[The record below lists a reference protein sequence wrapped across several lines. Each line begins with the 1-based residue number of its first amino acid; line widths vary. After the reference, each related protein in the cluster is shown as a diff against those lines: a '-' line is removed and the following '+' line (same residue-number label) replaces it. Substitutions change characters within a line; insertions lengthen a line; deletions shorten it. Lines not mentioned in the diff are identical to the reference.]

1 MKGWKK
7 DVRQVRIYTRCTC
20 LFLAAANSLCWIS
33 FKIIHLDNI
42 LLKYADKTITPEH
55 RSLVK
60 IQPSVDCV
68 LSPSC
73 LQLHQNPHK
82 LEVGSTVQYG
92 EPVEYGVVKWIGSL
106 PGREKLLYAGVE
118 MVSYS
123 VNM

>member
-7 DVRQVRIYTRCTC
+7 DVQQVCIYTRCTC
-20 LFLAAANSLCWIS
+20 LFVAAANLIS
-33 FKIIHLDNI
+33 FKIIHLENI

-82 LEVGSTVQYG
+82 LEVGYTVQYG